1 MLGMRRLKTSSENDE
16 YEAFLDVWKQ
26 VLRVQILSWHSGYTI
41 AEEDYIGAVLASLC
55 HASLGVYADDSDIKN
70 FNENYAT
77 LSTIGL
83 KNADITQDLR
93 ESDVCRLLLLVCRLF
108 VEKLASDPFVMHLKN
123 LWELD

>member
-1 MLGMRRLKTSSENDE
+1 GDMLGMRRLKTSSENDE

-26 VLRVQILSWHSGYTI
+26 VLR
-41 AEEDYIGAVLASLC
+41 DYIGAVHASLC
-55 HASLGVYADDSDIKN
+55 HASLGAYANDNDIKN
-70 FNENYAT
+70 INENYAT

-108 VEKLASDPFVMHLKN
+108 VEKLASDPFVMHLKI